1 MMYKNSMFLFMTLLI
16 MLAVIGGC
24 IEKEANQQPAGG
36 DEIMPKKGK
45 ILFIVAQ
52 KDFRDEELIKPKKI
66 LDDAGY
72 ATRIASITTDFAY
85 GAMGAK
91 VKPDLAVKDAKA
103 GDYEY
108 VVVVGGSGAPKLAD
122 YPEVL
127 ELLVDAKKVAAICAG
142 PTVLARAGVLDGKNA
157 TVYKSQELLDAL
169 KQRGAIFLDKSVV
182 VDGTTVTANGPGAA
196 EEFGKKLLEVL
207 EKR

>member
-1 MMYKNSMFLFMTLLI
+1 MVHKNLMFLFMTLLI

-24 IEKEANQQPAGG
+24 VEKEANQQPAVGG
-36 DEIMPKKGK
+36 DTMPKKGK
-45 ILFIVAQ
+45 ILFVVAQ
-52 KDFRDEELIKPKKI
+52 KDFRDEELSKPKKI

-72 ATRIASITTDFAY
+72 ATRVASITTDFAY

-91 VKPDLAVKDAKA
+91 IKPDLAVKDAKA
-103 GDYEY
+103 EDYEY

-127 ELLVDAKKVAAICAG
+127 ELLGNAKKVAAICAG
-142 PTVLARAGVLDGKNA
+142 PMVLARAGVLNGKNA
-157 TVYKSQELLDAL
+157 TVFKSQELLDAL
-169 KQRGAIFLDKSVV
+169 EQGGANFLDKSVV

-196 EEFGKKLLEVL
+196 EEFGKKMLEVL
-207 EKR
+207 EKG